1 MAFGVGRALTAPLAV
16 INFILYLISIILAG
30 WAINKSIEGKYIG
43 GNAATQFFL
52 PLAIIAAVVGLAS
65 ILAGIYHLRVYRTD
79 SLSAA
84 HASALIAWLLILLGM
99 GLAAKEIHVGG
110 YRSKKLKTLEAFTII
125 LSFFQLLYLLSLHSG
140 ILGPKY
146 GPTYNNNNNGVGP
159 KSGDYGT
166 PVATAVWFL

>member
-1 MAFGVGRALTAPLAV
+1 MFVVVLLRVVARFLTVG
-16 INFILYLISIILAG
+16 
-30 WAINKSIEGKYIG
+30 GKNEWCLHA

-99 GLAAKEIHVGG
+99 G
-110 YRSKKLKTLEAFTII
+110 
-125 LSFFQLLYLLSLHSG
+125 
-140 ILGPKY
+140 
-146 GPTYNNNNNGVGP
+146 
-159 KSGDYGT
+159 
-166 PVATAVWFL
+166 

>member
-1 MAFGVGRALTAPLAV
+1 LILLFVCLFVVVLLRVVARVLTVG
-16 INFILYLISIILAG
+16 
-30 WAINKSIEGKYIG
+30 GKNECWWCLHA

-166 PVATAVWFL
+166 PVATAV

>member
-1 MAFGVGRALTAPLAV
+1 MAFGVGRALTAPLVV

-43 GNAATQFFL
+43 GNTATQYFL

-146 GPTYNNNNNGVGP
+146 GPTYNNNNGVGP

-166 PVATAVWFL
+166 PAATAV

>member
-1 MAFGVGRALTAPLAV
+1 MILLFVCLFVVVLLRVVARVLTVG
-16 INFILYLISIILAG
+16 
-30 WAINKSIEGKYIG
+30 GKNECWWCLHA

-99 GLAAKEIHVGG
+99 G
-110 YRSKKLKTLEAFTII
+110 
-125 LSFFQLLYLLSLHSG
+125 
-140 ILGPKY
+140 
-146 GPTYNNNNNGVGP
+146 
-159 KSGDYGT
+159 
-166 PVATAVWFL
+166 

>member
-16 INFILYLISIILAG
+16 INFILYLISIVLAG
-30 WAINKSIEGKYIG
+30 WAINKFIEGEYIG
-43 GNAATQFFL
+43 IGNAATQFFL
-52 PLAIIAAVVGLAS
+52 PLAIVAAVVGLAS

-84 HASALIAWLLILLGM
+84 HAAGSIAWLLTLLGM

-110 YRSKKLKTLEAFTII
+110 PRSKKLKTLEALMII

-140 ILGPKY
+140 ILGSKY
-146 GPTYNNNNNGVGP
+146 GPTYNDNNGVGP
-159 KSGDYGT
+159 KARDYGT
-166 PVATAVWFL
+166 PAATAV